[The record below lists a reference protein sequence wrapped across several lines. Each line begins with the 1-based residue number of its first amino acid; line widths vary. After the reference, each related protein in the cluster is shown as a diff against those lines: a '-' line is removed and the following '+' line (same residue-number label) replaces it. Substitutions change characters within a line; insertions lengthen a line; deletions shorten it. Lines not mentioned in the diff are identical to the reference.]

1 MSNKPDNN
9 LGLATGLKYWL
20 VFMVGLAVL
29 GYTPFLSITF
39 GALGGIASGVI
50 AAWLKPKETY
60 VPTPVERQA
69 KEDEEAKE
77 GTTAIAPAPR
87 ARFRKY
93 GTPGARRQQQARGSR
108 NFGWL
113 FRKRSQ

>member
-1 MSNKPDNN
+1 MSKKPDNN

-20 VFMVGLAVL
+20 FFMVGLAVL

-60 VPTPVERQA
+60 IPTPAERQA
-69 KEDEEAKE
+69 KEEEEATE
-77 GTTAIAPAPR
+77 ETSAIAPTRR

-93 GTPGARRQQQARGSR
+93 GMPAARRQHQTRGSR

-113 FRKRSQ
+113 FRKRS

>member
-1 MSNKPDNN
+1 MSKKPDVN

-20 VFMVGLAVL
+20 FFMVCLAVL

-39 GALGGIASGVI
+39 GALGGIASGAI
-50 AAWLKPKETY
+50 AAWRKPKETY
-60 VPTPVERQA
+60 IPTPAERQA
-69 KEDEEAKE
+69 KEEEEAKE
-77 GTTAIAPAPR
+77 ETTVTQPARR

-93 GTPGARRQQQARGSR
+93 GMPAARRQHQARGSR

-113 FRKRSQ
+113 FRKRS